1 MEAFNTPDLQAPRFR
16 ADTYQVLNK
25 EFFDRFR
32 KKHPKYKSLRD
43 PELRSIIKSFNKKI
57 YETVIDKRNG
67 VELPQSLG
75 WLFIGTCQASK
86 KKNID
91 FAKSKKYGVKV
102 ANKNWDSDGKLAK
115 IFFTNGTLKHKI
127 KNREFWGFTGC
138 REFKREVAKTYPEN
152 WNNYIVVDPRQ
163 KLKLAYSKK
172 VANEIRLKEQDS
184 ALKDY
189 NEFDL

>member
-1 MEAFNTPDLQAPRFR
+1 MRIDGIPEIPVTLQI
-16 ADTYQVLNK
+16 Q
-25 EFFDRFR
+25 
-32 KKHPKYKSLRD
+32 
-43 PELRSIIKSFNKKI
+43 PELR
-57 YETVIDKRNG
+57 T
-67 VELPQSLG
+67 SLER
-75 WLFIGTCQASK
+75 LTQCQCRIGTDLAAAVDDLVEAR
-86 KKNID
+86 IGP
-91 FAKSKKYGVKV
+91 AKVR
-102 ANKNWDSDGKLAK
+102 GKGFLGHTKRFQKLFQQHLARVCGGAFFRSK

-163 KLKLAYSKK
+163 KLKLAYNKK
-172 VANEIRLKEQDS
+172 VGNEIRLKKQEH